1 MQSSAIQTFPTLYK
15 TNRVWIARVITA
27 TATYETE
34 HGCLGGKMQLT
45 QRVFTEGKNIGK
57 KNETTPLQQCVAE
70 ITKKWADKKAK
81 EGYTEDQSSSAASAG
96 EPVLCDGPE
105 PGPGLEQG
113 PDAKTVY
120 PMLAQTYDPAT
131 NAGKKTGI
139 KFPCYVQPKLDGLR
153 CIMYCDDKGGVVVQ
167 SRTGGQ
173 FTTLGHIV
181 AELGPY
187 LAANPGLVLDGE
199 LYTDEIPFETLVG
212 HIKRK
217 KVDPA
222 MLAEIR
228 KIQYHIYD
236 VVDAK
241 RTFVERMAVLA
252 TGLDLWTRPIL
263 CTRRV
268 DTVLV
273 QTPEEVKTKFA
284 EYVAAGYEGIMLRNT
299 GGMYKQN
306 GRSVDLQKYKE
317 FQEAEYAI
325 VGYTQ
330 GEGRDAGA
338 VIWTCATPD
347 GKQFSV
353 RPRGTIEERRA
364 LFNDGAQTIGKQL
377 TVVFQELSEQNVPRF
392 PVGKGI
398 RDGY

>member
-1 MQSSAIQTFPTLYK
+1 MQSSPIQSFPTLYK
-15 TNRVWIARVITA
+15 TTAGSTRVWIARIITA

-34 HGCLGGKMQLT
+34 HGSFGGKMQLT

-57 KNETTPLQQCVAE
+57 KNETTPLQQCTAE

-81 EGYTEDQSSSAASAG
+81 EGYVEGDQSPAV
-96 EPVLCDGPE
+96 EPVLTS
-105 PGPGLEQG
+105 GLR
-113 PDAKTVY
+113 PVY
-120 PMLAQTYDPAT
+120 PMLAQTYDPVT
-131 NAGKKTGI
+131 NAGKKAGI

-153 CIMYCDDKGGVVVQ
+153 CIMYCDKGGRVSVQ

-173 FTTLGHIV
+173 FTTLDHIV
-181 AELGPY
+181 SELGPY

-222 MLAEIR
+222 MLPEIR
-228 KIQYHIYD
+228 KIRYHVYD
-236 VVDAK
+236 IIDDNK
-241 RTFVERMAVLA
+241 KTFVERLAVLA
-252 TGLDLWTRPIL
+252 SVPLVQQ
-263 CTRRV
+263 V

-299 GGMYKQN
+299 TGMYKQN
-306 GRSVDLQKYKE
+306 GRSTDLQKYKE
-317 FQEAEYAI
+317 FQEAEYTI
-325 VGYTQ
+325 TGFTQ

-338 VIWTCATPD
+338 VIWTCSTD
-347 GKQFSV
+347 GNKQFSV
-353 RPRGTIEERRA
+353 RPRGTIEDRRA
-364 LFNDGAQTIGKQL
+364 LFIDGAQHIGKQL